1 MLQALDAPPRIA
13 LWLVAFSL
21 ARLMPLTKDPAARL
35 QLEAQS
41 HLCEALAKDLTLLP
55 MLPLAMLR
63 TVVASAIASRVI
75 MILQSLIEYG
85 K

>member
-1 MLQALDAPPRIA
+1 MLQALDAPPRII

-21 ARLMPLTKDPAARL
+21 ARLMPLTKDPDARL
-35 QLEAQS
+35 QLEARS
-41 HLCEALAKDLTLLP
+41 HLCEALAKDLTILP

-63 TVVASAIASRVI
+63 TVVASAIASQVI
-75 MILQSLIEYG
+75 MILQGLIEYW